1 MRDPRIFLSL
11 VEIAG
16 YYSSLKDGFE
26 QIGIT
31 AETGFVSSHKFNYQ
45 INRTSLQ
52 KCVIWAID
60 NISDINQNETKYGFF
75 KKILFYLVAATFL
88 ILFFFQSLVKFDVFV
103 FGFRKSF
110 LPWHLDLPI
119 IKLFNKRIIFV
130 FHGSDTRKPLLNG
143 VFGNLPVTE
152 LAKLEKKQ
160 KQSIA
165 IIEKYADH
173 IITQPAISQCHN
185 RSVINWIIV
194 GMPFSKKNIRGVKCG
209 KNEEGYQTVP
219 IILHCPSKPQA
230 KGTEIIRNVIY
241 DLKAEGY
248 RFQYKEIINKSHDEV
263 LAALD
268 ECTFV
273 VDQLYSDLH
282 MAGFATEAAF
292 YRKPAIVGGYELDK
306 LSEICGS
313 TYTAPTYQIK
323 PTPSDL
329 KKAIIFFLENPD
341 KCEEMGREAQ
351 LFVEKYYNPSVVAKN
366 FLKVLNNDIP
376 DYWIIEPDTFKF
388 DQGCAISAA
397 ELSKRMKNLARK

>member
-16 YYSSLKDGFE
+16 YYSSLKDGFD
-26 QIGIT
+26 QIGIS
-31 AETGFVSSHKFNYQ
+31 ADTGFISSHKFNYK
-45 INRTSLQ
+45 INSTNLQ
-52 KCVIWAID
+52 KYVTWAID
-60 NISDINQNETKYGFF
+60 NISDASQNVGIYRFL
-75 KKILFYLVAATFL
+75 KKIFFYLVAAIFI
-88 ILFFFQSLVKFDVFV
+88 ILFFIQSLMKFDVFV

-110 LPWHLDLPI
+110 LPGHLDLPI
-119 IKLFNKRIIFV
+119 IKLFNKRIIFI

-152 LAKLEKKQ
+152 LLKLEKKQ
-160 KQSIA
+160 KKSIA

-173 IITQPAISQCHN
+173 IITQPAISQCHK
-185 RSVINWIIV
+185 RSVVNWIKV
-194 GMPFSKKNIRGVKCG
+194 GMPFAKEYFGDEKNDKYKDYSQI
-209 KNEEGYQTVP
+209 VP

-241 DLKAEGY
+241 DLTAEGY
-248 RFQYKEIINKSHDEV
+248 TFDYKEIINKSHNEV

-292 YRKPAIVGGYELDK
+292 YSKPAIVGGYELDK

-329 KKAIIFFLENPD
+329 KKAIIFFLENPE
-341 KCEEMGREAQ
+341 KCEQLGRQ
-351 LFVEKYYNPSVVAKN
+351 SHLFVEKHYRPSIVARN
-366 FLKVLNNDIP
+366 LLKIINNDIP
-376 DYWIIEPDTFKF
+376 NDWIIEPDTFRF
-388 DQGCAISAA
+388 DHGCAISAA
-397 ELSKRMKNLARK
+397 ELSQRMKTLSEM